1 MKRQTGIWIDSSKA
15 IIVALDGD
23 TEKIT
28 EIDSEVEND
37 VYHNRE
43 GNKGTF
49 SSGGH
54 HSTNE
59 SQFEARKEEQ
69 FNYFIKSVLSY
80 VKKSDELI
88 VFGPA
93 QTKTRLEKKLM
104 DGNLIEPGKLKA
116 VETADKMTLNQIVE
130 KVRRYYNP
138 LEYKKPEPKS

>member
-28 EIDSEVEND
+28 EIDSEVENS
-37 VYHNRE
+37 VHHNDE

-49 SSGGH
+49 SGVH
-54 HSTNE
+54 HGNSDKKFDN
-59 SQFEARKEEQ
+59 RKEQELD
-69 FNYFIKSVLSY
+69 YFIKSVLSY

-93 QTKTRLEKKLM
+93 QTKTKLEQKLM
-104 DGNLIEPGKLKA
+104 EDHLIEPGKLKA

-138 LEYKKPEPKS
+138 LEYKKPEPNS

>member
-1 MKRQTGIWIDSSKA
+1 MKKQTGIWIDSSKA
-15 IIVALDGD
+15 IIVTLDGD
-23 TEKIT
+23 SEKIT

-37 VYHNRE
+37 VYYNRE
-43 GNKGTF
+43 GNTGTF

-69 FNYFIKSVLSY
+69 LNYFLKSVLSY
-80 VKKSDELI
+80 VKNSDELI

-93 QTKTRLEKKLM
+93 QTKTKLEQKLLK
-104 DGNLIEPGKLKA
+104 DHLIEPGKLKA

-138 LEYKKPEPKS
+138 LEYTKPETNN

>member
-28 EIDSEVEND
+28 EIDSEVENS
-37 VYHNRE
+37 VHHNDE

-49 SSGGH
+49 SGAH
-54 HSTNE
+54 HGNSDKK
-59 SQFEARKEEQ
+59 FDDRKEQ
-69 FNYFIKSVLSY
+69 QLDYFIKSVLSY

-93 QTKTRLEKKLM
+93 QTKTKLEQKLM
-104 DGNLIEPGKLKA
+104 KDHLIEPGELKA
-116 VETADKMTLNQIVE
+116 VETADKMSLNQIVE
-130 KVRRYYNP
+130 KVRQFYNP
-138 LEYKKPEPKS
+138 FEYKEPKS

>member
-49 SSGGH
+49 NGGH

-69 FNYFIKSVLSY
+69 LNYFIKSVLSY

-93 QTKTRLEKKLM
+93 QTKTKLEQKLM
-104 DGNLIEPGKLKA
+104 KDHLIEPGKLKA

-138 LEYKKPEPKS
+138 MEYKKPEPNS

>member
-28 EIDSEVEND
+28 EIDSEVENN

-49 SSGGH
+49 SSDSH

-69 FNYFIKSVLSY
+69 LNYFIKSVLSY

-104 DGNLIEPGKLKA
+104 DGNLIETGKLKA

-138 LEYKKPEPKS
+138 SEYKKPEPNS

>member
-28 EIDSEVEND
+28 EIDSEVENS
-37 VYHNRE
+37 VYHNKE
-43 GNKGTF
+43 GDKGTF
-49 SSGGH
+49 SGAH
-54 HSTNE
+54 HGNSDKK
-59 SQFEARKEEQ
+59 FEERKKQELD
-69 FNYFIKSVLSY
+69 YFIKSVLSY

-93 QTKTRLEKKLM
+93 QTKIKLEHKLLT
-104 DGNLIEPGKLKA
+104 DHLLEPGKLKA

-138 LEYKKPEPKS
+138 SQFKTPKP

>member
-28 EIDSEVEND
+28 EIDSEVENS
-37 VYHNRE
+37 VYHNKE

-49 SSGGH
+49 SAGH
-54 HSTNE
+54 HGDSDKK
-59 SQFEARKEEQ
+59 FDIRKEQELD
-69 FNYFIKSVLSY
+69 YFIKSVLSY

-93 QTKTRLEKKLM
+93 QTKTKLEKKLM
-104 DGNLIEPGKLKA
+104 TDHLIEPGKLKA

-130 KVRRYYNP
+130 KVRRFYNP
-138 LEYKKPEPKS
+138 HGYKQPEPKS

>member
-49 SSGGH
+49 SSGDH

-69 FNYFIKSVLSY
+69 LNYFIKSVLSY

-93 QTKTRLEKKLM
+93 QTKTKLEQKLM
-104 DGNLIEPGKLKA
+104 KDHLIEPGKLKA

-138 LEYKKPEPKS
+138 MEYKKPEPNS

>member
-15 IIVALDGD
+15 IIVALDGE

-28 EIDSEVEND
+28 EIDSEVENS
-37 VYHNRE
+37 VHHNDE

-49 SSGGH
+49 SGVH
-54 HSTNE
+54 HGNSDKK
-59 SQFEARKEEQ
+59 FENRKEQELD
-69 FNYFIKSVLSY
+69 YFIKSVLSY

-93 QTKTRLEKKLM
+93 QTKTKLEQKLM
-104 DGNLIEPGKLKA
+104 KDHLIEPGKLKA

-130 KVRRYYNP
+130 KVRRFYNP
-138 LEYKKPEPKS
+138 YEYKEPKPKS

>member
-28 EIDSEVEND
+28 EIDSDVEND

-49 SSGGH
+49 SAGGH

-59 SQFEARKEEQ
+59 KQFDNRKKEQ
-69 FNYFIKSVLSY
+69 IDYFLKSVLSY

-93 QTKTRLEKKLM
+93 ETKNKLEKKLN
-104 DGNLIEPGKLKA
+104 DGNLIDPGKLKA
-116 VETADKMTLNQIVE
+116 VETTDKMTLNQIVE
-130 KVRRYYNP
+130 KVRRFYNP
-138 LEYKKPEPKS
+138 YEYKEPEPKS

>member
-28 EIDSEVEND
+28 EIDSEVENS
-37 VYHNRE
+37 VFHNKE
-43 GNKGTF
+43 GDKGTF
-49 SSGGH
+49 SGAH
-54 HSTNE
+54 HGNSDKK
-59 SQFEARKEEQ
+59 FEERKKQELD
-69 FNYFIKSVLSY
+69 YFIKSVLSY

-93 QTKTRLEKKLM
+93 QTKIKLEHL
-104 DGNLIEPGKLKA
+104 LEPGKLKT

-138 LEYKKPEPKS
+138 SQFKTPKP